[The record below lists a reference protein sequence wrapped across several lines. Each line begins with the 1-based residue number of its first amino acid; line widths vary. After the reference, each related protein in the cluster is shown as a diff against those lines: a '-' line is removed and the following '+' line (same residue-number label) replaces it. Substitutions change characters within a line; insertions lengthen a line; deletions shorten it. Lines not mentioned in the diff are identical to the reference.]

1 MHHIQ
6 SVIGIAVPGS
16 CGLLLDLE
24 AFRRRYGDASWHS
37 AGSLSSVLQAW
48 GRRHSIDTTLAKDVC
63 LWSLWQPLAVLALNC
78 EWHTLAVVIGKQ
90 TRKSLIPPA
99 LYSQL
104 DSPSAPAP
112 DVAGDD
118 GSLRQDLF
126 SRDRF
131 DVLADAVRKWAPI
144 IMRSDAGLDVECSE
158 AFLTGIAE
166 WADNSAR
173 ASDDLGDNRS
183 GAGLRSKFKAEF
195 AINSLLIASMLR
207 KDALLA
213 DVATSVLEALLPPCF
228 FAWLQSSG
236 AQIKDFDQHMA
247 TVSRMR
253 LPFLAAWALC
263 WQHLWADIGN
273 ACVFLQIDSSPQFG
287 RDWVI
292 TVMTYVKDNELNDL
306 QAWLTEL
313 HELAQTEEHCNEGD
327 GDRGGPVESFQ
338 LQRRVELTK
347 KVNGTVHHHILHAG
361 AVASGRGSLLHKLHC
376 FLHELFLSI
385 GDWEVV
391 FRLCRTVCA
400 FTTDLGTEFGL
411 RKVKCQR

>member
-1 MHHIQ
+1 MPGLAYFRILDVVALGNFAGSPGINSHEGVLTATYRLPSGKPVHHIQ
-6 SVIGIAVPGS
+6 SDIGIAVPGS

-63 LWSLWQPLAVLALNC
+63 LWSLWQPLAVLALNR
-78 EWHTLAVVIGKQ
+78 EWHTLAAVIGKQ

-118 GSLRQDLF
+118 GNDGSWRQDLF
-126 SRDRF
+126 NKDRF

-166 WADNSAR
+166 WADKSAH
-173 ASDDLGDNRS
+173 ASDDLGDNRC

-228 FAWLQSSG
+228 LHG
-236 AQIKDFDQHMA
+236 CKAQEINSKILLHIWQ
-247 TVSRMR
+247 
-253 LPFLAAWALC
+253 PFLGC
-263 WQHLWADIGN
+263 
-273 ACVFLQIDSSPQFG
+273 ACL
-287 RDWVI
+287 
-292 TVMTYVKDNELNDL
+292 
-306 QAWLTEL
+306 
-313 HELAQTEEHCNEGD
+313 
-327 GDRGGPVESFQ
+327 
-338 LQRRVELTK
+338 
-347 KVNGTVHHHILHAG
+347 
-361 AVASGRGSLLHKLHC
+361 SLLLGPYVGNISGQI
-376 FLHELFLSI
+376 LGMLVYS
-385 GDWEVV
+385 
-391 FRLCRTVCA
+391 FRLTLLPSL
-400 FTTDLGTEFGL
+400 DGTG
-411 RKVKCQR
+411 